1 MRITLDIEEADIEKI
16 VKSLDNQYAYTR
28 SRNFDDSEYKR
39 LVRSVSW
46 IPETWAGAGHV
57 AV

>member
-28 SRNFDDSEYKR
+28 ARNFDDSGISGWPMCF
-39 LVRSVSW
+39 VDS
-46 IPETWAGAGHV
+46 
-57 AV
+57 